1 MLTPDQIL
9 ENLQHIVD
17 DWHPLA
23 IAWHAYFA
31 VLAVTAGFG
40 VRPSRRVA
48 GVLLAL
54 PLFSVSALAWATRNP
69 FNGAVFALSGGRWR

>member
-23 IAWHAYFA
+23 IAWHVYFA

-40 VRPSRRVA
+40 VRSSGAWRVSFSHCRFSR
-48 GVLLAL
+48 
-54 PLFSVSALAWATRNP
+54 
-69 FNGAVFALSGGRWR
+69 